1 MYKSPLVSINSP
13 ATHLIPRCIPF
24 VAIVGLGLAVEIM
37 LEEFAEA
44 GVSNV
49 RASNVGA
56 LKEAD
61 MPGISAYVDGLDVV
75 GKSSGV
81 V

>member
-1 MYKSPLVSINSP
+1 
-13 ATHLIPRCIPF
+13 
-24 VAIVGLGLAVEIM
+24 M

>member
-1 MYKSPLVSINSP
+1 
-13 ATHLIPRCIPF
+13 
-24 VAIVGLGLAVEIM
+24 M
-37 LEEFAEA
+37 LDGFAEA
-44 GVSNV
+44 EVSNV

-61 MPGISAYVDGLDVV
+61 MPGISAYVDGLGLV